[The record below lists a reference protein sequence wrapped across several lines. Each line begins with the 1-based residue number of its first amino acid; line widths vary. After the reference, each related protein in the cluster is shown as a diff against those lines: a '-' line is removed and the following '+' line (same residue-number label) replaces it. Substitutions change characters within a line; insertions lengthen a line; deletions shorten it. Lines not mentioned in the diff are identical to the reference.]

1 MLNLQTPVGEEKER
15 IQCKKLNRCGII
27 MTKKRKKKQKS
38 KPNRMVDIS
47 TMGVKHE
54 RAGTE

>member
-1 MLNLQTPVGEEKER
+1 
-15 IQCKKLNRCGII
+15 
-27 MTKKRKKKQKS
+27 MTKKNKRKQKS

-54 RAGTE
+54 RAGTERWDKKYTSSRWGGKRKNIT